1 MNLGGD
7 NLGNIEVK
15 MKDIDIPALIENL
28 LEIRKAI
35 LEGELAYQT
44 AIKNVHPNYRY
55 SAKNFIR
62 YLKLRTFD
70 LRKIQIRL
78 SSLGLSSISHSE
90 RHVLAN
96 IENILH
102 FLHLNQGAVFE
113 GNYKL
118 GEHPVNFRE
127 SQKVLKSNT
136 KRLFK
141 HKGHRNTSIMVT
153 LASNAVNYQNVKDL
167 MLSGMDVARINCSH
181 DDQETWGRMVENIKR
196 ARLETKKKCSIYFD
210 LSGPKLRTAELST
223 SKDHLLLFPGDTLYL
238 YRGQIPNIADETG
251 KKNMISCTISS
262 ILDDVK
268 VNQEIWFDDGKIG
281 GHIMQAYPDYMIIE
295 IIKTKPKGSKLRA
308 EKGINLPDTSLN
320 MPSLTAEDLANLPF
334 IIQYADIIG
343 YSFVRKASDVQLL
356 QNELKK
362 LGKKD
367 MGLVLKIENK
377 EAFDNLP
384 SLILQGMQSPSLGIM
399 TARGDL
405 SVELGPERLSEVQE
419 QILWL
424 CEAALI
430 PNIWAT
436 QVLEGLAKKGIAARA
451 EITDAAMA
459 ARSECVMLNKGDYIL
474 EAVKTLINILD
485 RMEQHQYKKQGT
497 LRLLKVAALFFDQD
511 HK

>member
-1 MNLGGD
+1 
-7 NLGNIEVK
+7 

-35 LEGELAYQT
+35 LESEHAYRKT
-44 AIKNVHPNYRY
+44 IKNVHPNYRY

-70 LRKIQIRL
+70 LRKIQVRL

-102 FLHLNQGAVFE
+102 FLHLNQGIVFQ
-113 GNYKL
+113 GNHKL

-136 KRLFK
+136 KRLFR

-153 LASNAVNYQNVKDL
+153 LASNSVNYQNIKDL
-167 MLSGMDVARINCSH
+167 ILSGMDVARINCSH
-181 DDQETWGRMVENIKR
+181 DDQETWRKMVENIKK
-196 ARLETKKKCSIYFD
+196 ARLETEKKCSIYFD
-210 LSGPKLRTAELST
+210 LSGPKLRTGEVT
-223 SKDHLLLFPGDTLYL
+223 SPQGHLLLFPGDTLYL
-238 YRGQIPNIADETG
+238 YRGQIPDIVHEKGG
-251 KKNMISCTISS
+251 KNTISCTISS

-268 VNQEIWFDDGKIG
+268 ANEKIWFDDGKIG
-281 GHIMQAYPDYMIIE
+281 GNIVQVYPDYIVVE
-295 IIKTKPKGSKLRA
+295 IIKTNPKGSKLRP

-320 MPSLTAEDLANLPF
+320 LPSLTAEDLANLPF

-343 YSFVRKASDVQLL
+343 YSFVRRASDVRLL

-362 LGKKD
+362 LDKND
-367 MGLVLKIENK
+367 IGLVLKIENK

-474 EAVKTLINILD
+474 EAVKTLINILN

-497 LRLLKVAALFFDQD
+497 LRLLKVAEHFFSQD
-511 HK
+511 SE